1 MIAREKRADLQIDS
15 STLMTMCTVVD
26 NLYFILHQVN
36 SQCHIKLLY
45 FQTRYFK
52 DQNSLLSKRR
62 SGGINTKKLNI
73 LKTYFF
79 IVMVIYKV

>member
-36 SQCHIKLLY
+36 SQCHIKLI
-45 FQTRYFK
+45 
-52 DQNSLLSKRR
+52 DLLLAKAAAS
-62 SGGINTKKLNI
+62 NLNPPA
-73 LKTYFF
+73 
-79 IVMVIYKV
+79 